1 MKTDK
6 KIKGLTI
13 FEKHLI
19 ENDIKQILSR
29 AGHHQTNGK
38 IERFFR
44 TVDDKRKFFTRI
56 NDLIEWYNLKRP
68 HMSLNLDII
77 ETPCQAYKR
86 KTPDKE
92 GIISDEESGE
102 IYHAQKK

>member
-1 MKTDK
+1 VETDVK
-6 KIKGLTI
+6 MKGLTV
-13 FEKHLI
+13 FEKYLI

-29 AGHHQTNGK
+29 VGHPKTNGK

-44 TVDDKRKFFTRI
+44 TVDDKQKFFTSI
-56 NDLIEWYNLKRP
+56 DELIEWYSMKRP

-77 ETPCQAYKR
+77 ETPYQAYKR

-92 GIISDEESGE
+92 GINTDEESGE
-102 IYHAQKK
+102 IYHAHKK